1 MASCEPDYVCVAFDL
16 KGPTIRHE
24 VYEDYKSER
33 PAMDDSLSLQVEPV
47 KDITRAFN
55 ITVLEKQGYEADDI
69 IATLTRSYGGKEVR
83 VVVVTSDKDMFQ
95 LIGDNVVV
103 FDYSKEKSYGPEAVK
118 EKFGIE
124 PSLMRDLLGLA
135 GDSSDSIPGV
145 PGVGVKTAAKLLKE
159 FGSFDAVFDG
169 LDRVKGKKLKENLEG
184 YREQALLSRELATLH
199 ENVPIKT
206 PLKALK
212 VKEPDYPR
220 LEALFKEFE
229 FAKLIKDIIPPQI
242 HESAATVIKD
252 KASLDDLVNNLSE
265 AELVAVDIYGGDL
278 RENRIEGISFSRE
291 GDDGWWV
298 TVKSDAEDSDKLT
311 IEEVVSSVGGLLSDP
326 NIKKTT
332 SDAKLLH
339 IFCIINGIESSGVAM
354 DITIASYLIN
364 PSRSHKLE
372 DIVYDYLDYRIDE
385 EAVTGGANVLGPLRA
400 QKLIELSPLL
410 ARELKEEKLDK
421 LLEDMELPLCRVLAA
436 MEVCGVK
443 VDKKR
448 LEKLSVEIDKEL
460 EGLTERLY
468 ASAGHSFNINSPKQL
483 SEVLFERLGLKPVR
497 KTKTGYSTDEGVL
510 KVLSKEHE
518 LPAMI
523 ISYRQ
528 LSKLKS
534 TYVDALLKLI
544 SPVTDRLHT
553 SFNQTVTATGRLSSS
568 SPNLQ
573 NIPVRGAYGAKIRRA
588 FVAPKGSQV
597 LSADYSQI
605 ELRLVAHLSED
616 QALLDA
622 FISDEDVHTRTASEV
637 FEIMPGLVTP
647 EMRRRAKA
655 INFGIIYGMG
665 PHGLGS
671 ELGITQKEARQ
682 YIDSYFLHYE
692 KVRRFIDKT
701 ITEAAR
707 RGYTETI
714 FGRRRYIP
722 ELGGATDQVVRFGER
737 IAVNTPVQGSAAD
750 IIKAA
755 MINIFYK
762 MKKEGLLSNMVLQ
775 VHDELVFEARDDE
788 VERLRG
794 LVTEEMESVVE
805 LKVPIKVNVTV
816 GRDWGKAT

>member
-1 MASCEPDYVCVAFDL
+1 M
-16 KGPTIRHE
+16 
-24 VYEDYKSER
+24 
-33 PAMDDSLSLQVEPV
+33 
-47 KDITRAFN
+47 
-55 ITVLEKQGYEADDI
+55 
-69 IATLTRSYGGKEVR
+69 
-83 VVVVTSDKDMFQ
+83 
-95 LIGDNVVV
+95 
-103 FDYSKEKSYGPEAVK
+103 
-118 EKFGIE
+118 
-124 PSLMRDLLGLA
+124 
-135 GDSSDSIPGV
+135 
-145 PGVGVKTAAKLLKE
+145 
-159 FGSFDAVFDG
+159 
-169 LDRVKGKKLKENLEG
+169 
-184 YREQALLSRELATLH
+184 
-199 ENVPIKT
+199 
-206 PLKALK
+206 
-212 VKEPDYPR
+212 
-220 LEALFKEFE
+220 
-229 FAKLIKDIIPPQI
+229 
-242 HESAATVIKD
+242 
-252 KASLDDLVNNLSE
+252 
-265 AELVAVDIYGGDL
+265 
-278 RENRIEGISFSRE
+278 
-291 GDDGWWV
+291 
-298 TVKSDAEDSDKLT
+298 
-311 IEEVVSSVGGLLSDP
+311 
-326 NIKKTT
+326 
-332 SDAKLLH
+332 
-339 IFCIINGIESSGVAM
+339 
-354 DITIASYLIN
+354 
-364 PSRSHKLE
+364 
-372 DIVYDYLDYRIDE
+372 
-385 EAVTGGANVLGPLRA
+385 
-400 QKLIELSPLL
+400 
-410 ARELKEEKLDK
+410 
-421 LLEDMELPLCRVLAA
+421 
-436 MEVCGVK
+436 
-443 VDKKR
+443 
-448 LEKLSVEIDKEL
+448 
-460 EGLTERLY
+460 
-468 ASAGHSFNINSPKQL
+468 
-483 SEVLFERLGLKPVR
+483 
-497 KTKTGYSTDEGVL
+497 
-510 KVLSKEHE
+510 SKEHE